1 MLFTLRSLIWNWF
14 LCQVAGRSLIFFP
27 FKLSLV
33 LKVLIN
39 PFFPF
44 CLLANFRY
52 VCVRIYF
59 LTLFC
64 IFSLFLYHCPIIF
77 MYYKFIISL
86 GRFGND
92 SPPPLEL
99 SFYFSF
105 RTILTLILYC
115 SLWILGLACPFS
127 KKHTTIQKLSCNFV
141 SIYNESIDLFG
152 KNWHQWFR
160 VLRSMHMM
168 DFSAWVFFVSFNKV
182 LCSSS

>member
-1 MLFTLRSLIWNWF
+1 M
-14 LCQVAGRSLIFFP
+14 
-27 FKLSLV
+27 
-33 LKVLIN
+33 
-39 PFFPF
+39 
-44 CLLANFRY
+44 Y
-52 VCVRIYF
+52 VCIYF

-86 GRFGND
+86 GRFGKD

-127 KKHTTIQKLSCNFV
+127 KKHITIQKLSCNFV

-160 VLRSMHMM
+160 VLRLCTWCISLLG
-168 DFSAWVFFVSFNKV
+168 SFLCPSIKFYAFLPKV
-182 LCSSS
+182 LFLNTALLRYNLHTIKCTPL